1 MTRILVPVSLA
12 IALLQWSGWLH
23 FADIVLN
30 PVMRLLH
37 LPSEAAF
44 PIITGMFI
52 NIYAVIAIL
61 SVVHFSMGQM
71 ILIAIF
77 TLMVHN
83 IITEGIIQ
91 HNSGMNGI
99 KVTAIRTLA
108 GIITVFAVSYF
119 VGDTTQ
125 PVSALAASTRQAFW
139 PAMTAWGIDTG
150 KTLLKI
156 FGIIMGIM
164 IVLEVLT
171 VLKWD
176 NYLYRF
182 FRPFMK
188 VLGLSDRTVTL
199 WVAAVI
205 FGLMY
210 GSAVILEKSRQQGL
224 TKSELER
231 LHLSIG
237 MNHSMVE
244 DPALFWALGIGA
256 FWLYIPKLLMAVI
269 CAQGYRGIEYLGRMI
284 KRQTS

>member
-244 DPALFWALGIGA
+244 DPALFLALGIGA